1 MSFNLI
7 YADKGIDFSG
17 FAEGLA
23 NGMKMR
29 YEQEKYERKLF
40 DDEMKQFQLTW
51 KPDKLKPGDKSEYM
65 NALDEY
71 KNARKLEL
79 RLDKNWKTK
88 PEDRQLAY
96 ESAEKAKAKV
106 GQLYTSSQKANQWMI
121 NADNYYETLDKKNIV
136 KPTESLKLYQQ
147 IRDTPSSQIDWKTIQ
162 NADAFDVMPSAD
174 EMSKHLSSLTD
185 AKNFDQPLKEVD
197 ASTPRKTLPDVGI
210 PLLKN
215 IGTTT
220 YNLYKVA
227 APEKAYALAKNSTNG
242 NILQNK
248 KNANYNEFIRDLNS
262 TPTSK
267 IKIDADKKADEIS
280 KITGVPVSS
289 IDANHLWAYD
299 TGLYNKKYVGKEED
313 KTEVTNALAALG
325 AMNEAE
331 RLKISKQ
338 LASIQ
343 AKSANDDADLKRVA
357 KWVNLTGSGN
367 IVSLIRSSNPD
378 SELYQL
384 AKDMGIDDILEFAN
398 RVEAAQ
404 KTGGLD
410 WKQTMNLL
418 AVPKKN

>member
-7 YADKGIDFSG
+7 YADKGIDLSG
-17 FAEGLA
+17 FAEGVA

-162 NADAFDVMPSAD
+162 TADAFDVMPSAD
-174 EMSKHLSSLTD
+174 EMSKHLTSLTD

-197 ASTPRKTLPDVGI
+197 ASTPKRTLPDVGI

-227 APEKAYALAKNSTNG
+227 APEKAYALAKNSTDG

-248 KNANYNEFIRDLNS
+248 KNSNFNEFTRALNS
-262 TPTSK
+262 EPSSK
-267 IKIDADKKADEIS
+267 IRIDADKKADEIS
-280 KITGVPVSS
+280 KITKVPVSS

-313 KTEVTNALAALG
+313 KSEITNALAALG

-343 AKSANDDADLKRVA
+343 AKSAQGNEELMRVA
-357 KWVNLTGSGN
+357 KWASLTSSGN
-367 IVSLIRSSNPD
+367 IVALIRTSKPD
-378 SELYQL
+378 SELYKL
-384 AKDMGIDDILEFAN
+384 AKDMGVDDLNELAN
-398 RVEAAQ
+398 QIEASK

-410 WKQTMNLL
+410 WEQTMNLL
-418 AVPKKN
+418 NVPKKN